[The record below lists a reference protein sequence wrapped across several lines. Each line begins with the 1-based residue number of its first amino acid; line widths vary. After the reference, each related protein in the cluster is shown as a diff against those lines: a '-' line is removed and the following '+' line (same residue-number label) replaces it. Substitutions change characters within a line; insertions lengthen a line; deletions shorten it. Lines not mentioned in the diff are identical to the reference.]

1 MVRTRKVKDELAK
14 AKQKRD
20 VRVTKTTGDNFFLRK
35 KDKVDKEAKE
45 KEQQIKDMEKRE
57 AELLDKI
64 KKTQGIQLKEFGK
77 LEEAIYE
84 QQIGVRQR
92 L

>member
-20 VRVTKTTGDNFFLRK
+20 IRVNKTTADNFFLRK
-35 KDKVDKEAKE
+35 KEKVEKEAKE